1 MLSLGFNSRVVKF
14 ALLVVGLGIAS
25 AAVAQSARQAQIS
38 ERLAP
43 VGQVC
48 LAGEP
53 CASAA
58 GGSAG
63 AAASAGGADAGA
75 FNVTGAYDQ
84 YCAMC
89 HGTGMAGAPLRGD
102 ADHWTARLADVGID
116 TVVTNAI
123 DGINAMPPRGMC
135 NTCSDEEIAEL
146 VDHLIDE

>member
-25 AAVAQSARQAQIS
+25 VAVAQSTRQAQIT

-43 VGQVC
+43 VGEVC

-58 GGSAG
+58 GSPAG
-63 AAASAGGADAGA
+63 ATAGAGAADAGA
-75 FNVTGAYDQ
+75 FSVSGTYDQ

-89 HGTGMAGAPLRGD
+89 HGTGMAGAPLLGD
-102 ADHWTARLADVGID
+102 DDHWGARLADVGID
-116 TVVTNAI
+116 TVVANAI
-123 DGINAMPPRGMC
+123 NGINAMPPRGMC
-135 NTCSDEEIAEL
+135 NTCSDEEMAEL
-146 VDHLIDE
+146 VDYLIDE